1 MKKLLLSAFA
11 MLLALTAGAQK
22 FQASK
27 CDVKLDVQKAT
38 VVKSDAKKAPAKSS
52 VAENQRLVGY
62 YSTDDCDAYIG
73 ATGLTGNN
81 PVGALLSA
89 SDLAPYYGAK
99 IVGIRF
105 NLAQGCSASNVF
117 VKNIT
122 ADGNIQD
129 FVTVDKNITSPAGDA
144 NTGTWQTV
152 MFDADKQFELSDKYT
167 GLMIGYTYKQTSN
180 NYPVG
185 LYSGAYGV
193 FYMYANIPASQG
205 GNGEAWYKMGSDYG
219 ALSVQLIAEN
229 DKFSPNAIVPFDFGK
244 FNVVVGETKTVGVR
258 LANLGTKFESLDFT
272 TTLEGK
278 TSKEQH
284 VDLGKDYG
292 VGGTFTLKVPFEA
305 ASKPGK
311 YEVTFTVTKVN
322 GVANGATVTSAKGI
336 NNTLAQKLKKVA
348 VVEEFTGTKCGWCP
362 RGHVA
367 MHNLSEK
374 YGDQF
379 IGIALHQYSQ
389 TDPMYIDDYSLGFNG
404 APSAV
409 VDRTTFGDPYVAMPA
424 AVEAA
429 LADYPEVSVS
439 VSGQYNA
446 DSTQV
451 EATATVTSLVS
462 GQYEVAYMLVADG
475 LTGKT
480 SSWKQAN
487 NYSSTMKNKTGL
499 NKSDI
504 PADLQSYWNEPASCN
519 QVYND
524 VLIASSYSDSENQAE
539 FGEFVENGVTTGN
552 YTLTMPTKKILLKAL
567 DKKKVSVVAVII
579 DPETG
584 AILNAGKAL
593 VGAGST
599 GIITVNNSANA
610 TVVARYAADGTKVS
624 APVKGLNILKMSDGT
639 TRKVMVK

>member
-11 MLLALTAGAQK
+11 MLLALTAGAQN

-52 VAENQRLVGY
+52 VAENQRFVGY
-62 YSTDDCDAYIG
+62 YNTDDCDGYVG

-81 PVGALLSA
+81 PVAALLSA
-89 SDLAPYYGAK
+89 KDLVPYYGAK

-105 NLAQGCSASNVF
+105 NLGQDCSASNVF
-117 VKNIT
+117 VKNVTTNGI
-122 ADGNIQD
+122 DD
-129 FVTVDKNITSPAGDA
+129 LVTVAQDLQSPAGEK
-144 NTGTWQTV
+144 NTGSWLTV
-152 MFDADKQFELSDKYT
+152 MFDADKQFVLSDEYKN
-167 GLMIGYTYKQTSN
+167 LLIGYTYNQTSS

-185 LYSGAYGV
+185 VFSGAYGSL
-193 FYMYANIPASQG
+193 YMYANIPAAQG
-205 GNGEAWYKMGSDYG
+205 GSGEGWYNLGSDKG
-219 ALSVQLIAEN
+219 AVSVQLIAES
-229 DKFSPNAIVPFDFGK
+229 DDFSPNAIIPFDFGK
-244 FNVVVGETKTVGVR
+244 FNVAVGETKMVSVSI
-258 LANLGTKFESLDFT
+258 ANLGTKFESLDFT

-284 VDLGKDYG
+284 VALDKDYG
-292 VGGTFTLKVPFEA
+292 VGGTFTLNVPFEA

-311 YEVTFTVTKVN
+311 YNVTFTVTKVN
-322 GVANGATVTSAKGI
+322 GVANGASVTSAQGI

-348 VVEEFTGTKCGWCP
+348 VVEELTGTKCGWCP

-379 IGIALHQYSQ
+379 IGIAMHQFSK
-389 TDPMYIDDYSLGFNG
+389 TDPMYITDYDLGLPD
-404 APSAV
+404 APSAI
-409 VDRTTFGDPYVAMPA
+409 VDRTTLGDPYYNMPA

-429 LADYPEVSVS
+429 LANYPEATVS

-462 GQYEVAYMLVADG
+462 GQFEVAYMLVADG
-475 LTGKT
+475 LTSKT

-487 NYSSTMKNKTGL
+487 YYSKTQGAF
-499 NKSDI
+499 KSKSEL
-504 PADLQSYWNEPASCN
+504 PEDLQYLWDEPTTYN

-524 VLIASSYSDSENQAE
+524 VLIASSYSASKNHAE

-552 YTLTMPTKKILLKAL
+552 YTLTMPTKKALLKVL

-584 AILNAGKAL
+584 AIVNAGKAL

-610 TVVARYAADGTKVS
+610 TVVARYAVDGTQIS
-624 APVKGLNILKMSDGT
+624 APVKGINILKMSDGT
-639 TRKVMVK
+639 TRKVLVNK

>member
-11 MLLALTAGAQK
+11 MLLALTAGAQN

-52 VAENQRLVGY
+52 VAENQRFVGY
-62 YSTDDCDAYIG
+62 YNTDDCDGYVG

-81 PVGALLSA
+81 PVAALLSA
-89 SDLAPYYGAK
+89 KDLVPYYGAK

-105 NLAQGCSASNVF
+105 NLGQDCSASNVF
-117 VKNIT
+117 VKNVTKNGI
-122 ADGNIQD
+122 DD
-129 FVTVDKNITSPAGDA
+129 LVTVAQDLQSPAGEK
-144 NTGTWQTV
+144 NTGSWLTV
-152 MFDADKQFELSDKYT
+152 MFDADKQFVLSDEYKD
-167 GLMIGYTYKQTSN
+167 LLVGYTYNQTSS

-185 LYSGAYGV
+185 VFSGAYGSL
-193 FYMYANIPASQG
+193 YMYANIPAAQG
-205 GNGEAWYKMGSDYG
+205 GSGEGWYDLGSDKG
-219 ALSVQLIAEN
+219 AVSVQLIAES
-229 DKFSPNAIVPFDFGK
+229 DDFSPNAIIPFDFGK
-244 FNVVVGETKTVGVR
+244 FNVAVGETKMVSVS

-284 VDLGKDYG
+284 VALDKDYG
-292 VGGTFTLKVPFEA
+292 VGGTFTLNVPFEA

-311 YEVTFTVTKVN
+311 YNVTFTVTKVN
-322 GVANGATVTSAKGI
+322 GVANGASVTSAQGI

-348 VVEEFTGTKCGWCP
+348 VVEELTCTKCGWCP

-379 IGIALHQYSQ
+379 IGIAMHQFSK
-389 TDPMYIDDYSLGFNG
+389 TDPMYITDYDLGLPG
-404 APSAV
+404 APSAI
-409 VDRTTFGDPYVAMPA
+409 VDRTTLGDPYYNMPA

-429 LADYPEVSVS
+429 LANYPEATVS

-475 LTGKT
+475 LNGKT

-487 NYSSTMKNKTGL
+487 YYSKTQGAF
-499 NKSDI
+499 KSKSEL
-504 PADLQSYWNEPASCN
+504 PEDLQYLWDEPTTYN

-524 VLIASSYSDSENQAE
+524 VLIASSYSASKNHAE
-539 FGEFVENGVTTGN
+539 FGEFIENGVTTGN
-552 YTLTMPTKKILLKAL
+552 YTLTMPTKKALLKVL

-584 AILNAGKAL
+584 AIVNAGKAL

-610 TVVARYAADGTKVS
+610 TVVARYAADGTQIS
-624 APVKGLNILKMSDGT
+624 APVKGINILKMSDGT
-639 TRKVMVK
+639 TRKVLVNK

>member
-1 MKKLLLSAFA
+1 
-11 MLLALTAGAQK
+11 
-22 FQASK
+22 
-27 CDVKLDVQKAT
+27 
-38 VVKSDAKKAPAKSS
+38 
-52 VAENQRLVGY
+52 
-62 YSTDDCDAYIG
+62 
-73 ATGLTGNN
+73 
-81 PVGALLSA
+81 
-89 SDLAPYYGAK
+89 
-99 IVGIRF
+99 
-105 NLAQGCSASNVF
+105 
-117 VKNIT
+117 
-122 ADGNIQD
+122 
-129 FVTVDKNITSPAGDA
+129 
-144 NTGTWQTV
+144 
-152 MFDADKQFELSDKYT
+152 
-167 GLMIGYTYKQTSN
+167 
-180 NYPVG
+180 
-185 LYSGAYGV
+185 
-193 FYMYANIPASQG
+193 
-205 GNGEAWYKMGSDYG
+205 
-219 ALSVQLIAEN
+219 
-229 DKFSPNAIVPFDFGK
+229 
-244 FNVVVGETKTVGVR
+244 
-258 LANLGTKFESLDFT
+258 
-272 TTLEGK
+272 
-278 TSKEQH
+278 
-284 VDLGKDYG
+284 
-292 VGGTFTLKVPFEA
+292 
-305 ASKPGK
+305 
-311 YEVTFTVTKVN
+311 
-322 GVANGATVTSAKGI
+322 
-336 NNTLAQKLKKVA
+336 
-348 VVEEFTGTKCGWCP
+348 
-362 RGHVA
+362 
-367 MHNLSEK
+367 
-374 YGDQF
+374 
-379 IGIALHQYSQ
+379 
-389 TDPMYIDDYSLGFNG
+389 MYIDDYSLGFNG

-409 VDRTTFGDPYVAMPA
+409 VDRTTYGDPYAEMPD

-429 LADYPEVSVS
+429 LADYPEATVS

-451 EATATVTSLVS
+451 EATAAVTSLVS

-487 NYSSTMKNKTGL
+487 YYSSTMKNQTGL

-504 PADLQSYWNEPASCN
+504 PADLQSYWDEPASCN

>member
-205 GNGEAWYKMGSDYG
+205 GNGEAWYNMGSDYG

-292 VGGTFTLKVPFEA
+292 VGGTFTLNVPFEA

-348 VVEEFTGTKCGWCP
+348 VVEEFTDTKCGWCP

-409 VDRTTFGDPYVAMPA
+409 VDRTTFGDPYAAMPD

-429 LADYPEVSVS
+429 LADYPEATVS

-487 NYSSTMKNKTGL
+487 YYSSTMKNQTGL

-504 PADLQSYWNEPASCN
+504 PADLQSYWDEPASCN

-599 GIITVNNSANA
+599 GIITVNNSTNA
-610 TVVARYAADGTKVS
+610 TVVARYAVDGTQIS
-624 APVKGLNILKMSDGT
+624 APVKGINILKMSDGT

>member
-62 YSTDDCDAYIG
+62 YSTDDCDGYLG
-73 ATGLTGNN
+73 ATGLPGNN

-105 NLAQGCSASNVF
+105 NLGQGCSASNVF
-117 VKNIT
+117 VKNVTKNGI
-122 ADGNIQD
+122 DD
-129 FVTVDKNITSPAGDA
+129 LVTVAQDLQSPVGEK
-144 NTGTWQTV
+144 NTGSWHTV
-152 MFDADKQFELSDKYT
+152 MFDADKQFVLSDEYN
-167 GLMIGYTYKQTSN
+167 GLLVGYTYKQTSK

-185 LYSGAYGV
+185 MFSGAYGDL
-193 FYMYANIPASQG
+193 YMYANIPASQG
-205 GNGEAWYKMGSDYG
+205 GNGESWYNMGSDNG
-219 ALSVQLIAEN
+219 AISVQLIAESDN
-229 DKFSPNAIVPFDFGK
+229 FSPNAIVPFDFGK
-244 FNVVVGETKTVGVR
+244 FNVVVGETKMVGVR
-258 LANLGTKFESLDFT
+258 IANLGTKFESLDFT

-284 VDLGKDYG
+284 VALDKDYG
-292 VGGTFTLKVPFEA
+292 AGGTFTLNVPFEA

-311 YEVTFTVTKVN
+311 YNVTFTVTKVN
-322 GVANGATVTSAKGI
+322 GVANGASVTSAQGI

-379 IGIALHQYSQ
+379 IGIALHQYSKA
-389 TDPMYIDDYSLGFNG
+389 DPMYNIDYDLGFPG
-404 APSAV
+404 APSAI
-409 VDRTTFGDPYVAMPA
+409 VDRTTLGDPYYNMPD

-429 LADYPEVSVS
+429 LADYPEVAVS

-487 NYSSTMKNKTGL
+487 NYNKAMGAF
-499 NKSDI
+499 KSKSEL
-504 PADLQSYWNEPASCN
+504 PEDLQYLWDEPASYN

-524 VLIASSYSDSENQAE
+524 VLIASSYSASANQAE

-552 YTLTMPTKKILLKAL
+552 YTLTMPTKKTLLKAL

-579 DPETG
+579 DPQTG
-584 AILNAGKAL
+584 VILNAGKAL
-593 VGAGST
+593 VGAGTT

>member
-38 VVKSDAKKAPAKSS
+38 VVKSDAKKAPAKS

-105 NLAQGCSASNVF
+105 NLGQGSSASNVF

-129 FVTVDKNITSPAGDA
+129 FVTVAKNITSPAGDD

-152 MFDADKQFELSDKYT
+152 MFDADKQFVLSDEYT
-167 GLMIGYTYKQTSN
+167 GLMIGYTYKQTSK

-185 LYSGAYGV
+185 MYTGAYGV
-193 FYMYANIPASQG
+193 LYMYANIPASQG
-205 GNGEAWYKMGSDYG
+205 GNGEAWYSMGSDYG
-219 ALSVQLIAEN
+219 APSIQLIAEN
-229 DKFSPNAIVPFDFGK
+229 DKFSPNAIMPFDFGK
-244 FNVVVGETKTVGVR
+244 FNVVVGESKEVGIR

-292 VGGTFTLKVPFEA
+292 AGGTFTLNVPFEA

-336 NNTLAQKLKKVA
+336 NNTLAKKLKKVA

-362 RGHVA
+362 RGHVG
-367 MHNLSEK
+367 MHNLSEQ

-379 IGIALHQYSQ
+379 IGIAMHQYSSA
-389 TDPMYIDDYSLGFNG
+389 DPMYIEDYFLGFTG

-409 VDRTTFGDPYVAMPA
+409 ADRTTYGDPYYDMPA

-429 LADYPEVSVS
+429 LADYPVAAVS
-439 VSGQYNA
+439 VSGEYNA
-446 DSTQV
+446 DSTEV
-451 EATATVTSLVS
+451 EATAKVTSLVS

-475 LTGKT
+475 LSNKL
-480 SSWKQAN
+480 SSAWKQAN
-487 NYSSTMKNKTGL
+487 YFNKTQGAY
-499 NKSDI
+499 KSKSEI
-504 PADLQSYWNEPASCN
+504 PEDLQYLWDQPASYN

-524 VLIASSYSDSENQAE
+524 VLIASSYSNSENQAE

-552 YTLTMPTKKILLKAL
+552 YTLTMPTKKALKKVI
-567 DKKKVSVVAVII
+567 DKEKVSVVAVII

-599 GIITVNNSANA
+599 GIITVNNSTNA

-624 APVKGLNILKMSDGT
+624 APVKGLNIIKMSDGT

>member
-62 YSTDDCDAYIG
+62 YSTDDCDGYLG
-73 ATGLTGNN
+73 ATGLPGNN

-105 NLAQGCSASNVF
+105 NLGQNCSASNVF
-117 VKNIT
+117 VKNIA
-122 ADGNIQD
+122 ADGSIQD
-129 FVTVDKNITSPAGDA
+129 FVTVDQDITSPAGEK
-144 NTGTWQTV
+144 NTGTWHTV
-152 MFDADKQFELSDKYT
+152 MFDADKQFVLSDEYK
-167 GLMIGYTYKQTSN
+167 GLLVGYTYKQTSK

-185 LYSGAYGV
+185 MFSGAYGNV
-193 FYMYANIPASQG
+193 YMYANIPASQG
-205 GNGEAWYKMGSDYG
+205 GNGEGWYNLGSDNG
-219 ALSVQLIAEN
+219 AISVQLIAESDN
-229 DKFSPNAIVPFDFGK
+229 FSPNAIVPFDFGK
-244 FNVVVGETKTVGVR
+244 FNVVVGETKMVGVR
-258 LANLGTKFESLDFT
+258 IANLGTKFESLDFT

-284 VDLGKDYG
+284 VALDKDYG
-292 VGGTFTLKVPFEA
+292 AGGTFTLNVPFEA

-311 YEVTFTVTKVN
+311 YNVTFTVTKVN
-322 GVANGATVTSAKGI
+322 GVANGASVTSAQGI

-389 TDPMYIDDYSLGFNG
+389 ADPMYNTDYDLGFSG
-404 APSAV
+404 APSAT
-409 VDRTTFGDPYVAMPA
+409 VDRTTFGDPYYNMPD

-429 LADYPEVSVS
+429 LADYPEVAVS

-480 SSWKQAN
+480 TSWKQSN
-487 NYSSTMKNKTGL
+487 FYNKTQGAF
-499 NKSDI
+499 KSKSEL
-504 PADLQSYWNEPASCN
+504 PEDLQYLWDEPASYN

-524 VLIASSYSDSENQAE
+524 VLIASSYSASANQAE

-552 YTLTMPTKKILLKAL
+552 YTLTMPTKKSLLKAL

-579 DPETG
+579 DPQTG
-584 AILNAGKAL
+584 VILNAGKAL
-593 VGAGST
+593 VGAGTT

>member
-11 MLLALTAGAQK
+11 MLLALTAGAQN

-52 VAENQRLVGY
+52 VAENQRFVGY
-62 YSTDDCDAYIG
+62 YSTDDCNGYVG

-81 PVGALLSA
+81 PVAALLSE

-105 NLAQGCSASNVF
+105 NLGQECSASNVF
-117 VKNIT
+117 VKNI
-122 ADGNIQD
+122 AANGSIQD
-129 FVTVDKNITSPAGDA
+129 LVTVDQDITSPAGEK
-144 NTGTWQTV
+144 NTGTWHTV
-152 MFDADKQFELSDKYT
+152 MFDADKQFVLSDEYK
-167 GLMIGYTYKQTSN
+167 GLLVGYTYKQTSS

-185 LYSGAYGV
+185 VFTGAHGSL
-193 FYMYANIPASQG
+193 YMYANIPATQG
-205 GNGEAWYKMGSDYG
+205 GNGEGWYNLGSDNG
-219 ALSVQLIAEN
+219 AISVQLIAES
-229 DKFSPNAIVPFDFGK
+229 DDFSPNAIFPFDFGK
-244 FNVVVGETKTVGVR
+244 FNVVVGETKMVSVSI
-258 LANLGTKFESLDFT
+258 ANLGTKFESLDFT

-284 VDLGKDYG
+284 VALDKDYG
-292 VGGTFTLKVPFEA
+292 VGGTFTLNVPFEA

-311 YEVTFTVTKVN
+311 YNVTFTVTKVN
-322 GVANGATVTSAKGI
+322 GVANGASVTSAQGI
-336 NNTLAQKLKKVA
+336 NNTLAQQLKKVV
-348 VVEEFTGTKCGWCP
+348 VVEELTGTKCGWCP

-379 IGIALHQYSQ
+379 IGIALHQFSK
-389 TDPMYIDDYSLGFNG
+389 TDPMYIGDYDLGLPG
-404 APSAV
+404 APSATA
-409 VDRTTFGDPYVAMPA
+409 DRTTFGDPYYDMPA

-429 LADYPEVSVS
+429 LANYPEATVS

-487 NYSSTMKNKTGL
+487 YYSKTQGQF
-499 NKSDI
+499 NSKSEL
-504 PADLQSYWNEPASCN
+504 PEDLQYLWDEPTSYN

-524 VLIASSYSDSENQAE
+524 VLIASSYSASKNHAE

-552 YTLTMPTKKILLKAL
+552 YTLTMPTKKALLKVL

-584 AILNAGKAL
+584 AIVNAGKAL

-610 TVVARYAADGTKVS
+610 TVVARYAADGTQIS
-624 APVKGLNILKMSDGT
+624 APVKGINILKMSDGT
-639 TRKVMVK
+639 TRKVLVNK

>member
-11 MLLALTAGAQK
+11 MLLALTAGAQN

-38 VVKSDAKKAPAKSS
+38 VVKSDAKKALAKSS
-52 VAENQRLVGY
+52 VAENQRFVGY
-62 YSTDDCDAYIG
+62 YNTDDCDGYVG

-81 PVGALLSA
+81 PVAALLSA
-89 SDLAPYYGAK
+89 KDLVPYYGAK

-105 NLAQGCSASNVF
+105 NLGEGCSASNVF
-117 VKNIT
+117 VKNVTTNGI
-122 ADGNIQD
+122 DD
-129 FVTVDKNITSPAGDA
+129 LVTVAQDLQSPAGEK
-144 NTGTWQTV
+144 NTGSWLTV
-152 MFDADKQFELSDKYT
+152 MFDADKQFVLSDEYKS
-167 GLMIGYTYKQTSN
+167 LLIGYTYNQTSS

-185 LYSGAYGV
+185 VFSGAYGSL
-193 FYMYANIPASQG
+193 YMYANIPAEQG
-205 GNGEAWYKMGSDYG
+205 GSGEGWYNLGSDKG
-219 ALSVQLIAEN
+219 AVSVQLIAES
-229 DKFSPNAIVPFDFGK
+229 DDFSPNAIIPFDFGK
-244 FNVVVGETKTVGVR
+244 FNVVVGETKMVSVSI
-258 LANLGTKFESLDFT
+258 ANLGTKFESLDFT

-284 VDLGKDYG
+284 VALDKDYG
-292 VGGTFTLKVPFEA
+292 VGGTFTLNVPFEA

-311 YEVTFTVTKVN
+311 YNVTFTVTKVN
-322 GVANGATVTSAKGI
+322 GVANGASVTSAQGI

-348 VVEEFTGTKCGWCP
+348 VVEELTGTKCGWCP

-379 IGIALHQYSQ
+379 IGIALHQFSK
-389 TDPMYIDDYSLGFNG
+389 TDPMYIADYDLGLPG
-404 APSAV
+404 APSAI
-409 VDRTTFGDPYVAMPA
+409 VDRTTLGDPYYDMPA

-429 LADYPEVSVS
+429 LANYPEATVS

-451 EATATVTSLVS
+451 EATAAVTSLVS

-475 LTGKT
+475 LTSKT

-487 NYSSTMKNKTGL
+487 YYSKTQGAF
-499 NKSDI
+499 KSKSEL
-504 PADLQSYWNEPASCN
+504 PEDLQYLWDEPTTYN

-524 VLIASSYSDSENQAE
+524 VLIASSYSASKNHAE

-552 YTLTMPTKKILLKAL
+552 YTLTMPTKKALLKVL

-584 AILNAGKAL
+584 AIVNAGKAL

>member
-62 YSTDDCDAYIG
+62 YNTDDCDGYLG

-89 SDLAPYYGAK
+89 SDFAPYYGAK

-105 NLAQGCSASNVF
+105 NLGQGCSASNVF

-167 GLMIGYTYKQTSN
+167 GLMIGYTYKQTSK

-185 LYSGAYGV
+185 MYSGAYGNL
-193 FYMYANIPASQG
+193 YMYANIPASQG
-205 GNGEAWYKMGSDYG
+205 GNGEGWYNMGSDNG
-219 ALSVQLIAEN
+219 AISVQLIAEN

-278 TSKEQH
+278 ISKEQH

-292 VGGTFTLKVPFEA
+292 VGGTFTLNVPFEA

-348 VVEEFTGTKCGWCP
+348 VVEELTGTKCGWCP

-379 IGIALHQYSQ
+379 IGIALHQYNQ

-409 VDRTTFGDPYVAMPA
+409 VDRTT
-424 AVEAA
+424 
-429 LADYPEVSVS
+429 
-439 VSGQYNA
+439 
-446 DSTQV
+446 
-451 EATATVTSLVS
+451 LVI
-462 GQYEVAYMLVADG
+462 
-475 LTGKT
+475 LT
-480 SSWKQAN
+480 
-487 NYSSTMKNKTGL
+487 L
-499 NKSDI
+499 
-504 PADLQSYWNEPASCN
+504 PC
-519 QVYND
+519 
-524 VLIASSYSDSENQAE
+524 
-539 FGEFVENGVTTGN
+539 
-552 YTLTMPTKKILLKAL
+552 LLL
-567 DKKKVSVVAVII
+567 
-579 DPETG
+579 
-584 AILNAGKAL
+584 
-593 VGAGST
+593 
-599 GIITVNNSANA
+599 
-610 TVVARYAADGTKVS
+610 
-624 APVKGLNILKMSDGT
+624 
-639 TRKVMVK
+639 